1 VLSFLM
7 PNTDGSNPPVAHA
20 DNYRR
25 DKMKPLTSRER
36 QIALLVCTGLS
47 NKQIARRLDV
57 TEGTVKVHLHNIYV
71 KLAIRNRTML
81 ALLALKLGVTAP
93 TIESSVSL
101 AGYAAT
107 FTAPR
112 VAKSKVT
119 CSLARPEQAI
129 YEHLIPSP

>member
-7 PNTDGSNPPVAHA
+7 TKPDGSNPPVAHA
-20 DNYRR
+20 GDYRR
-25 DKMKPLTSRER
+25 DKMEPLTSRER

-47 NKQIARRLDV
+47 NKQIGRQLDV

-101 AGYAAT
+101 AA
-107 FTAPR
+107 
-112 VAKSKVT
+112 
-119 CSLARPEQAI
+119 
-129 YEHLIPSP
+129 

>member
-1 VLSFLM
+1 MLSFLM
-7 PNTDGSNPPVAHA
+7 TNPDGSNPPVAHA
-20 DNYRR
+20 GNYRR

-47 NKQIARRLDV
+47 NKQLGRRLDV
-57 TEGTVKVHLHNIYV
+57 SEGTIKVHLHNIYV

-101 AGYAAT
+101 AG
-107 FTAPR
+107 
-112 VAKSKVT
+112 
-119 CSLARPEQAI
+119 
-129 YEHLIPSP
+129 

>member
-1 VLSFLM
+1 MLSFLM
-7 PNTDGSNPPVAHA
+7 TNPDGSNPPVAHA
-20 DNYRR
+20 GNYRR

-47 NKQIARRLDV
+47 NKQIGRQLDV

-93 TIESSVSL
+93 TIELSSSL
-101 AGYAAT
+101 LSKTYL
-107 FTAPR
+107 
-112 VAKSKVT
+112 KSDHFNGGG
-119 CSLARPEQAI
+119 SRLRLPESRNA
-129 YEHLIPSP
+129 E

>member
-1 VLSFLM
+1 M
-7 PNTDGSNPPVAHA
+7 TNPDGSNPPVAHV

-47 NKQIARRLDV
+47 NKQIGRQLDL

-81 ALLALKLGVTAP
+81 ALLALNLGVTAP
-93 TIESSVSL
+93 TIELGVSL
-101 AGYAAT
+101 AA
-107 FTAPR
+107 
-112 VAKSKVT
+112 
-119 CSLARPEQAI
+119 
-129 YEHLIPSP
+129 